1 MIRFIIAVLVA
12 VGTAFVLSHLAL
24 SAAALKYV
32 VCGLMGFGTMAII
45 KG

>member
-1 MIRFIIAVLVA
+1 MTRFIVAVLVA
-12 VGTAFVLSHLAL
+12 VGTGFVLGHLAL
-24 SAAALKYV
+24 TAGALKYV